1 MPECP
6 PEPPGLTTLLPD
18 PVVVVDPVGTIIWA
32 NDAAAD
38 SSGLVFSEWIGRSLF
53 ELLHP
58 DDHATTASAFTTVE
72 GKGLGGLVDVRVRD
86 GAGGWQAYETRGRY
100 VSGGAWPG
108 VDEAIVISARR
119 VADRQALELG
129 GGDTDRLRALVHH
142 ARTILASL
150 DEHGTIISINGEI
163 TRVLGIDS
171 EAVVGRHFS
180 DLLDA
185 DDRQLFCDVLHAM
198 EPIARIG
205 VRATCVDGGH
215 AHLEINLAD
224 LRNDGLIRGFTLS
237 ATDVTD
243 LKTIQQALRHMADH
257 DPLTGLLNR
266 RSLLSELDRLVEG
279 GYDDETV
286 ILFCDLDGFK
296 AVNDR
301 VGHAAGDAVLV
312 EVARRLERSIRPGDF
327 IGRLGGDEFV
337 VVLPHCSQ
345 QEAERTATA
354 IRASLIEPIVATDR
368 VIELDVSI
376 GSATS
381 GDSPT
386 TARLLAT
393 ADDAM
398 YEVKRT
404 RGNLR

>member
-1 MPECP
+1 MNE
-6 PEPPGLTTLLPD
+6 LTTR
-18 PVVVVDPVGTIIWA
+18 
-32 NDAAAD
+32 N
-38 SSGLVFSEWIGRSLF
+38 RK
-53 ELLHP
+53 
-58 DDHATTASAFTTVE
+58 TTCA
-72 GKGLGGLVDVRVRD
+72 
-86 GAGGWQAYETRGRY
+86 
-100 VSGGAWPG
+100 
-108 VDEAIVISARR
+108 
-119 VADRQALELG
+119 
-129 GGDTDRLRALVHH
+129 
-142 ARTILASL
+142 
-150 DEHGTIISINGEI
+150 
-163 TRVLGIDS
+163 
-171 EAVVGRHFS
+171 
-180 DLLDA
+180 
-185 DDRQLFCDVLHAM
+185 
-198 EPIARIG
+198 
-205 VRATCVDGGH
+205 DGGH

-243 LKTIQQALRHMADH
+243 LKTTQQALRHMADH

-286 ILFCDLDGFK
+286 ILFCDLDRFK